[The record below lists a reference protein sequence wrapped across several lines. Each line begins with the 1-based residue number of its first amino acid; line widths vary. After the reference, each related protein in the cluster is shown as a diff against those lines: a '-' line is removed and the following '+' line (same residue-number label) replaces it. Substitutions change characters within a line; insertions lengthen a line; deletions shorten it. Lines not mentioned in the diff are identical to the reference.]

1 MDFPVSD
8 PIEIIKRLMI
18 GSEGTLGFVSR
29 ATYNT
34 VPEWPN
40 KVCIIASDAS
50 KLPRSCLWCSGILQR
65 HAEPHL
71 LQQSHHA
78 WVPPIE
84 GYAAGRRGIY
94 LRRGYVSSCPASGFR
109 SSLP

>member
-1 MDFPVSD
+1 MCRYSLNALVDFPVSD

-40 KVCIIASDAS
+40 KVTSSAQAAS
-50 KLPRSCLWCSGILQR
+50 KPPEGCAWCSGILQHR
-65 HAEPHL
+65 AEPSL
-71 LQQSHHA
+71 LRQSHHA
-78 WVPPIE
+78 
-84 GYAAGRRGIY
+84 
-94 LRRGYVSSCPASGFR
+94 
-109 SSLP
+109 

>member
-40 KVCIIASDAS
+40 KVCIIASDAI
-50 KLPRSCLWCSGILQR
+50 KLPRDCLWCSGILCTMLSLLFCGR
-65 HAEPHL
+65 AIMLECR
-71 LQQSHHA
+71 LQQGVLLEDQASAQEAALSPLA
-78 WVPPIE
+78 W
-84 GYAAGRRGIY
+84 
-94 LRRGYVSSCPASGFR
+94 L
-109 SSLP
+109 

>member
-1 MDFPVSD
+1 MMSLHLARLMSDRECRYSLNALVDFPVSD

-40 KVCIIASDAS
+40 KVTFST
-50 KLPRSCLWCSGILQR
+50 
-65 HAEPHL
+65 
-71 LQQSHHA
+71 
-78 WVPPIE
+78 
-84 GYAAGRRGIY
+84 
-94 LRRGYVSSCPASGFR
+94 
-109 SSLP
+109 